1 MRRSGIS
8 IMWSLIK
15 LVKPLAHIMLF
26 TITMGVLGFISAI
39 GITVLG
45 GIAIAAAMGFDTG
58 MSLSTALWLAAG
70 CAVVRGLLRYFEQYT
85 GHYIAF
91 KLLALLRDMVFKQL
105 RRLAPAKMEGRSRGE
120 LVSMITTDIEMLE
133 VFYAHTIAPV
143 FIAILTSIIML
154 ILLGSIHIAFAAI
167 AAIGYLCVGFILPIF
182 ATRAG
187 NEAGMNYRNEAAV
200 MNAFVHDSLKG
211 LRELQMFNLGEK
223 RAEQLKA
230 RGTQLNTQMK
240 IMKKQEGLLAG
251 LSDVAV
257 LGFTLL
263 TLLLGLIFV
272 QKGLITVGGLW
283 IAVIIVASSFGP
295 LVALSNLAN
304 NLFHTLASGERVL
317 QLLEEDPIV
326 EEVVEGKTAEA
337 GDIQFHDMTFR
348 YHERDQEPVL
358 QHIQATWSQ
367 RKIIGIAGSSGSGKS
382 TLLKLI
388 MRFWQPQEGRISWNG
403 TDIQEIETRSLRN
416 HQTYVTQDTFL
427 FRDTIGENIRISRPE
442 ATQAEVEEAARKASI
457 HEWIMSLP
465 HGYETEVGDAGERL
479 SGGERQ
485 RIGLARAFLHDSS
498 LLILDEPTSNLDSLN
513 EKVILRALTEWRE
526 DKTILL
532 VSHRPSTIQIAD
544 EQYTVSKGE
553 LLPAESQN

>member
-8 IMWSLIK
+8 IMWSLMK
-15 LVKPLAHIMLF
+15 LVKPLAHVMVF
-26 TITMGVLGFISAI
+26 TIIMGVLGYVSAI

-45 GIAIAAAMGFDTG
+45 GVAIVSALGFDTG
-58 MSLSTALWLAAG
+58 ITASTALWVAAG
-70 CAVVRGLLRYFEQYT
+70 CAAVRGVLRYLEQYT

-91 KLLALLRDMVFKQL
+91 KLLAMLRDMVFKQL

-133 VFYAHTIAPV
+133 VFYAHTIAPIV
-143 FIAILTSIIML
+143 IAILTSTIML
-154 ILLGSIHIAFAAI
+154 IVLGSIHIGFVVI
-167 AAIGYLCVGFILPIF
+167 AAVGYFCVGFALPAF
-182 ATRAG
+182 ATKAG
-187 NEAGMNYRNEAAV
+187 NEAGMNYRNAAVV

-211 LRELQMFNLGEK
+211 IRELQMFNLGEK
-223 RAEQLKA
+223 RAEQLKE
-230 RGTQLNTQMK
+230 RGTQLNDQMK

-251 LSDVAV
+251 LSDAAV
-257 LGFTLL
+257 LGFTML
-263 TLLLGLIFV
+263 TLLLGVLFV
-272 QKGLITVGGLW
+272 QKDLITVGGLW

-317 QLLEEDPIV
+317 QLLEEEPVV
-326 EEVVEGKTAEA
+326 EEVVEGKPAIP
-337 GDIQFHDMTFR
+337 GDIQFHDLTFR
-348 YHERDQEPVL
+348 YDEHDQGAVL
-358 QHIQATWSQ
+358 QHIQATWQ
-367 RKIIGIAGSSGSGKS
+367 QGKIIGIGGSSGSGKS

-388 MRFWQPQEGRISWNG
+388 MRFWKPQAGSITWHD
-403 TDIQEIETRSLRN
+403 TDIQEIETHSLRK

-427 FRDTIGENIRISRPE
+427 FRDTIGANIRISRPE

-457 HEWIMSLP
+457 HDWIMSLP
-465 HGYETEVGDAGERL
+465 QGYETEVGDAGERL

-485 RIGLARAFLHDSS
+485 RIGLARAFLHDAP

-513 EKVILRALTEWRE
+513 EKVILRALKEWRE

-544 EQYTVSKGE
+544 QQYRVSNCE
-553 LLPAESQN
+553 LVSVETHN

>member
-1 MRRSGIS
+1 MRRSGIL

-26 TITMGVLGFISAI
+26 TIIMGVLGFLSAI

-45 GIAIAAAMGFDTG
+45 GIAIASAMGFDTG
-58 MSLSTALWLAAG
+58 MSVSTALWAAAG
-70 CAVVRGLLRYFEQYT
+70 CAAVRGILRYLEQYT

-91 KLLALLRDMVFKQL
+91 KLLAMLRDMVFKQL

-143 FIAILTSIIML
+143 FIAILTSVIML
-154 ILLGSIHIAFAAI
+154 ILLGSIHIAFAVI
-167 AAIGYLCVGFILPIF
+167 AAIGYACVGFVLPTF
-182 ATRAG
+182 ATKSG
-187 NEAGMNYRNEAAV
+187 NEAGMNYRTEGAS
-200 MNAFVHDSLKG
+200 MNAYVHDSLKG
-211 LRELQMFNLGEK
+211 LRELQMFNLGEQ
-223 RAEQLKA
+223 RAEQLRE
-230 RGTQLNTQMK
+230 RGMRLNKQMK

-257 LGFTLL
+257 LAFTLMIFIA
-263 TLLLGLIFV
+263 GLILM
-272 QKGLITVGGLW
+272 QQGLITFGGLL

-295 LVALSNLAN
+295 LVALSALAN

-317 QLLEEDPIV
+317 QLLEEQPVV
-326 EEVVEGKTAEA
+326 EEVIEGKPATS

-348 YHERDQEPVL
+348 YDDRDDEPVL
-358 QHIQATWSQ
+358 QHIQGTWSQ
-367 RKIIGIAGSSGSGKS
+367 GKIIGIAGSSGSGKS

-388 MRFWQPQEGRISWNG
+388 MRFWQPQDGSITWNG
-403 TDIQEIETRSLRN
+403 IDIKEIQTSSLRD

-427 FRDTIGENIRISRPE
+427 FQDTIGANIRISRPE
-442 ATQAEVEEAARKASI
+442 ATQEEVEEAARKASI
-457 HEWIMSLP
+457 HDWIMSLP
-465 HGYETEVGDAGERL
+465 NGYDTEVGDAGERL

-485 RIGLARAFLHDSS
+485 RIGIARAFLHNTS

-532 VSHRPSTIQIAD
+532 VSHRHSTIQIAD
-544 EQYTVSKGE
+544 EKYSVSKGR
-553 LLPAESQN
+553 LLPAAQQK